1 MFAAFRTAARVQGAR
16 RAFATAA
23 PEAGAAHDF
32 IKAREAVAEHAK
44 HSAEL
49 WRKIT
54 YAVSHSLADLPAP
67 ARATRRRGRPR
78 PALPF
83 APAASK
89 GPAPRVH
96 EGCTRQWQAA
106 ACTLS
111 RSIRTTRRPATRT
124 PPLFPLLPA
133 KQN

>member
-54 YAVSHSLADLPAP
+54 YYVAFPSIIIGLLNAKSLAEEHEHHLEHIKEENGGELPERIVYVHFNKREKAF
-67 ARATRRRGRPR
+67 
-78 PALPF
+78 PF
-83 APAASK
+83 FNPHVNIAA
-89 GPAPRVH
+89 
-96 EGCTRQWQAA
+96 E
-106 ACTLS
+106 
-111 RSIRTTRRPATRT
+111 
-124 PPLFPLLPA
+124 
-133 KQN
+133 